1 MGAER
6 FDNYQNGTDA
16 KTAFDTAHEQACWD
30 YGHRGYTGSLA
41 EKHEFEI
48 RNGEL
53 ALTLKEAEAFAD
65 KDLNEND
72 HDKWGPAWAIK
83 VRADDSNQLVG
94 FLFYGYA
101 SS

>member
-6 FDNYQNGTDA
+6 FDNYQKGTDA
-16 KTAFDTAHEQACWD
+16 QKAFSEARDHAFYE

-41 EKHEFEI
+41 EKDRFEL
-48 RNGEL
+48 RNGGNP
-53 ALTLKEAEAFAD
+53 LTLKDAEAFAD
-65 KDLNEND
+65 RDLEEND
-72 HDKWGPAWAIK
+72 HDKWGPAWALK
-83 VRADDSNQLVG
+83 VKDDDSDAVIG